1 MSERGMGKQQPKIQT
16 PSAFGSSL
24 SVHRGEITGTLKALR
39 NDEIHDCSVMCRRL
53 EFY

>member
-24 SVHRGEITGTLKALR
+24 SVGGEEITGMLKALR
-39 NDEIHDCSVMCRRL
+39 NDEICDCSVVCKRFD
-53 EFY
+53 FY